1 MSGSQDLALLALTS
15 LVFVFIIYV
24 VSPQLLLGL
33 IGGLEA
39 WHASRMRD
47 IETGN
52 LGHKMRKVK
61 VYMKRMHKGQCPE
74 PIQGAGLETRLH
86 AMDTFLSN
94 FNAFLH
100 KLEQEQKS
108 QTMHNGTQ
116 TTRLDDCR
124 ASVIRSNEFVNM
136 QQQNRSSSERSPD
149 VVPLYDQVVESTG
162 V

>member
-1 MSGSQDLALLALTS
+1 MIGIFHYVGSQDLALLALTS

-33 IGGLEA
+33 IGGLGA

-52 LGHKMRKVK
+52 SGRKMRKVK
-61 VYMKRMHKGQCPE
+61 VYIKRMHKGQCPE

-100 KLEQEQKS
+100 KLEQEQRS
-108 QTMHNGTQ
+108 RTMHNGTQ

-124 ASVIRSNEFVNM
+124 ASVIRSNEYINM

-149 VVPLYDQVVESTG
+149 VVPMSMNL
-162 V
+162 